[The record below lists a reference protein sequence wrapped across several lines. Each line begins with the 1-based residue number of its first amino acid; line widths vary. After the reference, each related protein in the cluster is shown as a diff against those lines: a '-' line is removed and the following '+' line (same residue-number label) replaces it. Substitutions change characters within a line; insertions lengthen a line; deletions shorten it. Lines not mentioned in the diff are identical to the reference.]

1 MKAIVDC
8 NGSMLYAFGSM
19 LYASMAMRLAMN
31 KNVSNIKRKFKEK
44 YRNTEMAYTNDTNEV
59 FAIVQIIL
67 TSHN

>member
-8 NGSMLYAFGSM
+8 NGSMLYAS
-19 LYASMAMRLAMN
+19 RAMN
-31 KNVSNIKRKFKEK
+31 KNVSNIKRKCKEK
-44 YRNTEMAYTNDTNEV
+44 YRNTEMAYTNDTNEA